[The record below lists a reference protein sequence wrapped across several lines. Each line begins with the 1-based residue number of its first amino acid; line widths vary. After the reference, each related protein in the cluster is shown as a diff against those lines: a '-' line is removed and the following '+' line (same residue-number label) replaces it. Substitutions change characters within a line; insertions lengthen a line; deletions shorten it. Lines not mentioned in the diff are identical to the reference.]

1 MGILL
6 NRDYEVNLL
15 DENKV
20 GAKLFSRK
28 FQPKPHEYGLYCPE
42 DDCGVY
48 NTFSYS
54 EEDLISKGARR

>member
-28 FQPKPHEYGLYCPE
+28 SQPKPHEYGLYCPE

-48 NTFSYS
+48 NIFSYS